1 MKRSLNYLKFCILL
15 FLIITFC
22 CIATSIA
29 SIAYGSSDDFRKRSP
44 QKEETFTEE
53 DDVRA
58 EIVFGR
64 ELAARII
71 GRYSIYQDKDVTRYV
86 NLVGK
91 GLSQYTNRPEIE
103 FRFAVLDTDI
113 VNAYAAPG
121 GYIFITKGALKVM
134 DDEAELA
141 GVLAHEIAHISQ
153 RHIVKEL
160 NIKGTDESAVA
171 GLAKLIGGTTET
183 LRGVFTQ
190 MVDEAVEILFE
201 KGMKKNDELDS
212 DRLGTMII
220 SAAGYDPSALSRYL
234 KKVSINDAVEKA
246 DTGAHPLFK
255 ERIEKIDALL
265 VENNITDK
273 KQQTVNER
281 FRENVRLR

>member
-1 MKRSLNYLKFCILL
+1 MMKYHNFSKSCIII
-15 FLIITFC
+15 FMIITVC
-22 CIATSIA
+22 CISSLFA
-29 SIAYGSSDDFRKRSP
+29 SGASDDFRKRSQ

-53 DDVRA
+53 DDVKA

-71 GRYSIYQDKDVTRYV
+71 GRYSIYQDKGVTRYI

-91 GLSQYTNRPEIE
+91 GLAQYTNRPEIE
-103 FRFAVLDTDI
+103 FRFAVVDTDI

-134 DDEAELA
+134 DDESELA
-141 GVLAHEIAHISQ
+141 GVLAHEIAHITE

-160 NIKGTDESAVA
+160 NIKGDDDSAVA

-212 DRLGTMII
+212 DRIGTMII
-220 SAAGYDPSALSRYL
+220 YAAGYDPSAISRYL
-234 KKVSINDAVEKA
+234 KKVSINDTGEKA
-246 DTGAHPLFK
+246 GTAGVHPLFI
-255 ERIEKIDALL
+255 ERIKKIDALL
-265 VENNITDK
+265 VENNLTGK
-273 KQQTVNER
+273 KQGTVSER
-281 FRENVRLR
+281 FHENVSLR

>member
-1 MKRSLNYLKFCILL
+1 MKHHNFSKSCIII
-15 FLIITFC
+15 FMIITVC
-22 CIATSIA
+22 CISSLFA
-29 SIAYGSSDDFRKRSP
+29 SGASDDFRKRSQ

-53 DDVRA
+53 DDVKA

-71 GRYSIYQDKDVTRYV
+71 GRYSIYQDKDVTRYI

-91 GLSQYTNRPEIE
+91 GLAQYTNRPEID
-103 FRFAVLDTDI
+103 FRFAVVDTDI

-141 GVLAHEIAHISQ
+141 GVLAHEIVHISE

-160 NIKGTDESAVA
+160 NIKGDDDSAVA

-234 KKVSINDAVEKA
+234 KKVSINDAGEKA
-246 DTGAHPLFK
+246 DAAGLHPLFI
-255 ERIEKIDALL
+255 ERIEKIDAFL
-265 VENNITDK
+265 VENNLTEK
-273 KQQTVNER
+273 KQETVSER
-281 FRENVRLR
+281 FHENVSLR